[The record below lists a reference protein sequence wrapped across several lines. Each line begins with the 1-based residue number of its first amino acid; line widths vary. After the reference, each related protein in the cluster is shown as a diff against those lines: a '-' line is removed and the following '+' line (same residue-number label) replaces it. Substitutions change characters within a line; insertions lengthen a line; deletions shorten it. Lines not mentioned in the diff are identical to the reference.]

1 MLELNIVL
9 QIKTPILPPF
19 LQIFKISATFS
30 SYRQTIE
37 RGKRFEAT
45 QKRRKEKTTRR
56 TEVAPAY

>member
-9 QIKTPILPPF
+9 QIKTPILPP
-19 LQIFKISATFS
+19 IFKISATFS